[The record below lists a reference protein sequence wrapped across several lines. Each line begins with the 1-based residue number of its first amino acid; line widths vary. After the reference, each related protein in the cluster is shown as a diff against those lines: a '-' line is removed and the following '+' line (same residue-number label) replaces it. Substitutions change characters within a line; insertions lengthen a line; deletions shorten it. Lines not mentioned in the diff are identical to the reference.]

1 MQEITINNETYAIP
15 IGWDELN
22 YWQAC
27 QVIKLTGDKAKQLSM
42 LAKMPMQLIDSL
54 PNNQVQ
60 ILFSL
65 ISFTENLEVFDSDQV
80 LDEFKDFDFGSIE
93 YGKAEKVKQLM
104 SKDAS
109 GFEVSADA
117 IKYLFNKDINEMPF
131 LEVIG
136 TANFFLS
143 RLITSII
150 VFPSLTNLNLALNKS
165 KQVLTDYKN
174 LEALQRMLNFQEGER
189 LEAQ

>member
-1 MQEITINNETYAIP
+1 MQQVTINNEVYEIP
-15 IGWDELN
+15 ISWSELN

-27 QVIKLTGDKAKQLSM
+27 QVINLVGDKGKQLSM
-42 LAKMPMQLIDSL
+42 LAKIPMQLIDIM
-54 PNNQVQ
+54 PNDKAHL
-60 ILFSL
+60 LFDI
-65 ISFTENLEVFDSDQV
+65 ISFTENLEAFESDTV
-80 LDEFKDFDFGSIE
+80 LDEFKDFDFGNIE

-104 SKDAS
+104 SRDAS

-117 IKYLFNKDINEMPF
+117 IKYLMNKDINEMPF

-143 RLITSII
+143 KLIVSII
-150 VFPSLTNLNLALNKS
+150 VSPSLVTLKQAMNKS

-174 LEALQRMLNFQEGER
+174 LVVLERMLSLQGVEQSEV
-189 LEAQ
+189 Q